1 MSPTNSIWRDA
12 PAFFTYIARC
22 QSLLQ
27 QGRPDNDFLLYLPL
41 YDMWQEQDGRLLMF
55 DIHKMDR
62 RAPRF
67 IEAVNKIRAAGYD
80 VDYISDRFV

>member
-1 MSPTNSIWRDA
+1 
-12 PAFFTYIARC
+12 
-22 QSLLQ
+22 
-27 QGRPDNDFLLYLPL
+27 
-41 YDMWQEQDGRLLMF
+41 MWQEQDGRLLMF

-80 VDYISDRFV
+80 VDYISDRFVEQTV